1 MTPKSSKKKEI
12 PLVKALA
19 NPDRPQATPLD
30 VFKLARKFWLEG
42 KRISIGDLAKG
53 VGVSR
58 VTLYRWVESKDRL
71 VEEVLWSFAKPTF
84 ENAVNEAVGSGVE
97 HVVDVHRRFLTA
109 LGTFE
114 PMRRFI
120 SDNPKTAIR
129 IQTNDPRSA
138 HGRIIEATTLH
149 LSDQIAKGRLKL
161 AVPVREVAEMIVFT
175 GGALLYSA
183 IIGGRSPMPAIEQS
197 CTITRMLMQG
207 KFVKK

>member
-1 MTPKSSKKKEI
+1 M
-12 PLVKALA
+12 KALA
-19 NPDRPQATPLD
+19 NPERPQATPLD

-84 ENAVNEAVGSGVE
+84 ENAIKESPGSGVE
-97 HVVDVHRRFLTA
+97 HVVEVHRRLMTA

-120 SDNPKTAIR
+120 CDNPKTAIR
-129 IQTNDPRSA
+129 IQTNDPRGA
-138 HGRIIEATTLH
+138 HGRIIEATTAH
-149 LSDQIAKGRLKL
+149 LSDQVAKGRLKL
-161 AVPVREVAEMIVFT
+161 HEPVREVAEMIVFT
-175 GGALLYSA
+175 NGALLYSA
-183 IIGGRSPMPAIEQS
+183 VIGGRPPGPAIEQG
-197 CTITRMLMQG
+197 CTITRMLLQG
-207 KFVKK
+207 KFSKK